1 MTTEPIDPAL
11 DPELDRVSRRR
22 FLRGISTTA
31 VAATVL
37 GTDALAQRRS
47 GAALADKRVVCEN
60 VSFESGAQSVNAFL
74 ARPRKNGLRPSVIVV
89 HEIFGVTDHIK
100 DIAARLALAGYN
112 GLAVDFF
119 TREGKPPET
128 TGDFRPLM
136 EFVGKIPDSRIMA
149 DTKAAIAYLKARAD
163 TTPKVGV
170 VGFCWGGRNAMLT
183 SAYVHELQ
191 AAVGYYGRLRVNP
204 PTEAMPKGPLDLA
217 DQITVPL
224 MAHFGATDGSIPIA
238 DIDTFRDELKKRGK
252 NAEIYVYE
260 GAGHAFNND
269 TRPSY
274 NAAAASEAWKRTL
287 RWFAKHLR

>member
-11 DPELDRVSRRR
+11 DPELDRLSRRR
-22 FLRGISTTA
+22 FLKGISTTA

-37 GTDALAQRRS
+37 GPDALAQLKP
-47 GAALADKRVVCEN
+47 GAALADKGVVCEN
-60 VSFESGAQSVNAFL
+60 VSFESGAQRVNAFL
-74 ARPRKNGLRPSVIVV
+74 ARPRKKGRHPSVIVI

-112 GLAVDFF
+112 GIAVDYF

-136 EFVGKIPDSRIMA
+136 EFVGKIPDSQIMA
-149 DTKAAIAYLKARAD
+149 DTKAAIAYLKTRPD
-163 TTPKVGV
+163 TTPRVGTV
-170 VGFCWGGRNAMLT
+170 SFCWGGRNAMLA
-183 SAYVHELQ
+183 SAHVHELQ

-204 PTEAMPKGPLDLA
+204 PTETMPNGPLDLV
-217 DQITVPL
+217 DRMTVPL
-224 MAHFGATDGSIPIA
+224 MAHFGASDTSIPVA
-238 DIDTFRDELKKRGK
+238 DVDTFREDLKKRGRK
-252 NAEIYVYE
+252 AEIYVYE

-274 NAAAASEAWKRTL
+274 NAEAASQAWKRTL
-287 RWFAKHLR
+287 QWFGKHLK